1 MNSGR
6 TAKTRSVWPSLW
18 VTVRWRRWSWIDS
31 LKPAD
36 PHILWD
42 ACYRVPAAVQRLII
56 VWIYLLTKQ
65 QLRLVRRTLAR
76 GSCGEFSPK
85 LLSRSL
91 PRLVHDDH
99 LRGKVMEFKEVYGS
113 VGELRRSHR
122 ESVDGLTVLLSNC
135 GYMWYIII
143 LKLFQNCFSVL
154 FPYNHVWNWNKIIL
168 AAETS
173 SEIISATLNVF
184 EDICELR

>member
-1 MNSGR
+1 MGHSPLKKVVVNRQFEAS
-6 TAKTRSVWPSLW
+6 
-18 VTVRWRRWSWIDS
+18 WSS
-31 LKPAD
+31 HPVGCLLQSTSCSSA
-36 PHILWD
+36 
-42 ACYRVPAAVQRLII
+42 YII